1 MRGTKAPQSSMICL
15 VSPESRIPERHPLR
29 AVKQLVDAALKDLAP
44 VFEGMY
50 SNVGRPSIP
59 PESLLKATL
68 LMALFSVRSDRMFCD
83 QLRYNLLFQWFLDM
97 DMTEDAFHP
106 TTFTKN
112 RERLM
117 DHDVAREF
125 FALVVGQ
132 AKAAGLMSNEHF
144 SVDGTLIEAW
154 ASLKSFKRKDE
165 PVEEKPPVEE
175 EPPVEEKPRV
185 EDAKNPTVD
194 FHGEKRGNET
204 HASTTD
210 PEARLARKG
219 NGKEAKLSYA
229 QHVLMENR
237 NGLIVDMCITHAHG
251 RAEVEAAYMMLERN
265 DPTRRRRTVAADK
278 GYDTR
283 DFVEGCRRIGVTPH
297 VAMNTGRSG
306 GSAIDG
312 RTSRHEGYLLSQ
324 RFRKRIEEVFGWE
337 KTVAN
342 YRKTRFRG
350 RQRNE
355 MASLLIGAAY
365 NLLRMAKLLLPIA

>member
-1 MRGTKAPQSSMICL
+1 MRGTKAPQSSMLCL
-15 VSPESRIPERHPLR
+15 ISSESRVPDRHPLR
-29 AVKQLVDAALKDLAP
+29 AVKKLVDAVLKDLAP

-50 SNVGRPSIP
+50 AKIGRPSIP

-68 LMALFSVRSDRMFCD
+68 LIALYSVRSDRMFCE
-83 QLRYNLLFQWFLDM
+83 QLDYNLLFRWFLDM

-132 AKAAGLMSNEHF
+132 AKAAGLMSSEHF

-154 ASLKSFKRKDE
+154 ASLKSFKPKDE
-165 PVEEKPPVEE
+165 PAEEQPPV
-175 EPPVEEKPRV
+175 
-185 EDAKNPTVD
+185 DGAKNPTVD
-194 FHGEKRGNET
+194 FHGEKRGNDT
-204 HASTTD
+204 HESTTD

-219 NGKEAKLSYA
+219 NGKEARLSYA

-237 NGLIVDMCITHAHG
+237 NGLIADMCLTHAHG

-283 DFVEGCRRIGVTPH
+283 DFVDGCRRIGVTPH
-297 VAMNTGRSG
+297 VARNTGRSG
-306 GSAIDG
+306 GSAIDR
-312 RTSRHEGYLLSQ
+312 RTSRHEGYRISQ
-324 RFRKRIEEVFGWE
+324 RFRKRIEEIFGWE

-342 YRKTRFRG
+342 LRKTRFRG
-350 RQRNE
+350 KQRIE
-355 MASLLIGAAY
+355 MAALFVGAAY
-365 NLLRMAKLLLPIA
+365 NLLRMAKLMLPIA

>member
-15 VSPESRIPERHPLR
+15 LSTESRIPERHPLR
-29 AVKQLVDAALKDLAP
+29 AVKKLVDAALKDLAP

-50 SNVGRPSIP
+50 SNLGRPSIP

-68 LMALFSVRSDRMFCD
+68 LMALYSVRSDRMFCD
-83 QLRYNLLFQWFLDM
+83 QLGYNLLFRWFLDM

-165 PVEEKPPVEE
+165 PVEEKPPVD
-175 EPPVEEKPRV
+175 
-185 EDAKNPTVD
+185 DAKNPTVD
-194 FHGEKRGNET
+194 FHGEKRGNDT
-204 HASTTD
+204 HESTTD

-265 DPTRRRRTVAADK
+265 DPTRSRRTVAADK

-283 DFVEGCRRIGVTPH
+283 DFVEGCRKIGVTPH

-306 GSAIDG
+306 GSAIDR
-312 RTSRHEGYLLSQ
+312 RTARHDGYQISQ
-324 RFRKRIEEVFGWE
+324 RFRKRIEEIFGWE

-342 YRKTRFRG
+342 FRKTRFRG
-350 RQRNE
+350 KQRNE

-365 NLLRMAKLLLPIA
+365 NLVRMARLMLPIA